1 MESTRKYGHKF
12 CFYGAK
18 KKFADDFTLYENY
31 YHFIFFPA
39 VIKPP
44 KQVLCAS
51 HCVCELTGKSCI
63 HLLFAVGSVI
73 PGGEQTIGLADL
85 TDPDQ
90 VVQHVSIS
98 RKDWRW
104 T

>member
-1 MESTRKYGHKF
+1 MATSFVFMEQ
-12 CFYGAK
+12 K
-18 KKFADDFTLYENY
+18 KKIADDFTLYEKKII
-31 YHFIFFPA
+31 IFFSA

-51 HCVCELTGKSCI
+51 HCACQLTGKSCI